1 MNSSNAKESERGYLA
16 ERPILLVAG
25 LVAIAAIPIGLLL
38 ALVYGAVRGTEF
50 SPDDFSRRDFSYLQ
64 VPWLNWTVSGI
75 EYIDNTP
82 ELEQTLLTDRLIQ
95 RKKLVGKQ
103 TKTWH
108 LSYDSDVP
116 GSHACDARFL
126 TKYLDFY
133 DWDSKTA
140 TSTPFWLKWNEEFP
154 LSAKI
159 FWPTI
164 ADLARREMY
173 LSIPEVMRLALDVDK
188 DQPRSFRSDLDE
200 LIRKSWIT
208 AGEADFQTGNY
219 QRAAERLC
227 RAEAIAQSDELTKL
241 IGQCQS
247 KVDDFP
253 EIQSRA
259 AATAIEVETEI
270 VNALSDDNATG
281 TSSGKPT
288 AEADDPSEP

>member
-1 MNSSNAKESERGYLA
+1 MNSSNTKEYESGYLA

-25 LVAIAAIPIGLLL
+25 LVAIAAIPIGLLM
-38 ALVYGAVRGTEF
+38 ALIYGTVRGTEF
-50 SPDDFSRRDFSYLQ
+50 SPDDFSRRDFSYQQ

-75 EYIDNTP
+75 EYIDSTP

-95 RKKLVGKQ
+95 RRKLAGGQ

-116 GSHACDARFL
+116 DSHACDARFL
-126 TKYLDFY
+126 TKYLDFN

-154 LSAKI
+154 QSAKI

-173 LSIPEVMRLALDVDK
+173 LSIPEVMRFALDVVK
-188 DQPRSFRSDLDE
+188 DQPSSFQSDLNE

-208 AGEADFQTGNY
+208 AGEADFQNGNY
-219 QRAAERLC
+219 QRAAERFC
-227 RAEAIAQSDELTKL
+227 RAEAIAQSGELTKL
-241 IGQCQS
+241 IGQCQN

-259 AATAIEVETEI
+259 AATTVELEAEI
-270 VNALSDDNATG
+270 VKALSDDGGTG
-281 TSSGKPT
+281 TSSEKPT